1 MWEGGEM
8 LKKFRRVATPKRIV
22 GLTIVILVLVFGF
35 QNRNSIELSVIFFSI
50 KLPLIVLIVAL
61 YVLGVISGWM
71 FKRNDVKKIVSD
83 VQKETK
89 EELAELKNQLS
100 TD

>member
-1 MWEGGEM
+1 M
-8 LKKFRRVATPKRIV
+8 LEKLKRVATPKRIV

-35 QNRNSIELSVIFFSI
+35 QNRNSVELSVIFFST

>member
-1 MWEGGEM
+1 M
-8 LKKFRRVATPKRIV
+8 
-22 GLTIVILVLVFGF
+22 
-35 QNRNSIELSVIFFSI
+35 IFFST

>member
-1 MWEGGEM
+1 M
-8 LKKFRRVATPKRIV
+8 
-22 GLTIVILVLVFGF
+22 
-35 QNRNSIELSVIFFSI
+35 IFFSI

>member
-1 MWEGGEM
+1 M
-8 LKKFRRVATPKRIV
+8 KRVATPKRIV

-35 QNRNSIELSVIFFSI
+35 QNRNSVELSVIFFSI

>member
-1 MWEGGEM
+1 M
-8 LKKFRRVATPKRIV
+8 LEKLKRVATQKRIV

-35 QNRNSIELSVIFFSI
+35 QNRNSVELSVIFFSI